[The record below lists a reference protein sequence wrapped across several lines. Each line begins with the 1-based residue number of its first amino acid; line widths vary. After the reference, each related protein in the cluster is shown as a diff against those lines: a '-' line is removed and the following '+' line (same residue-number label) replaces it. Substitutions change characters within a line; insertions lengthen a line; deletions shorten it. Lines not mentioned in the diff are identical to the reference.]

1 MEKAITHIDESKLF
15 NDISFLIET
24 TQKRTIREISRT
36 GVMLYWHIGHRIND
50 EILKHARADY
60 GAQVIKNLAAKLQT
74 KYGSGFGSRVIHRSV
89 QFDKLFPDEKIVLSL
104 STHLKWTHFVALLS
118 IENQYKREFY
128 AEMCRIERWSTR
140 ELNQKIESLLFERTA
155 IAKKPESIIQAEIK
169 KLRDSNV
176 LKPDLIIQD
185 PYIFKYLSGHQIDN
199 EKTLEDAIL
208 DDIEEFLLSMGNGF
222 TFQERQKV
230 IEIDGDYF
238 KIDLLMFHR
247 RLRAIVA
254 IELKKG
260 RFKPSDKGQ
269 IELYLRWLE
278 KHEMQPG
285 ENPPIGIVL
294 CSEKSDERVELLQLE
309 KSGIRVSQFITELP
323 PKEVFE
329 KRLHE
334 AIQRAREADESIQ
347 LLIDDAQKKSE

>member
-1 MEKAITHIDESKLF
+1 
-15 NDISFLIET
+15 
-24 TQKRTIREISRT
+24 
-36 GVMLYWHIGHRIND
+36 MLYWYIGHRVNHD
-50 EILKHARADY
+50 LLKCARAEY
-60 GAQVIKNLAAKLQT
+60 GAQVIKDLATKLQT
-74 KYGSGFGSRVIHRSV
+74 KYGRGFGHRVIHRCS
-89 QFDKLFPDEKIVLSL
+89 QFEKLFPDEKIILSL
-104 STHLKWTHFVALLS
+104 CTHLKWTHFVALLN
-118 IENQYKREFY
+118 IDDKLKREFY
-128 AEMCRIERWSTR
+128 AEMCRIERWNTR
-140 ELNQKIESLLFERTA
+140 ELAKKIDSMLFEKTA
-155 IAKKPESIIQAEIK
+155 IAKKPEEVIEAEIM
-169 KLRDSNV
+169 KLRESNIV
-176 LKPDLIIQD
+176 KPDLIIQD
-185 PYIFKYLSGHQIDN
+185 PYIFKYLSGHEIKD

-230 IEIDGDYF
+230 IEIDGDFF

-247 RLRAIVA
+247 RLRSMVA

-260 RFKPSDKGQ
+260 KFKAADKGQ

-323 PKEVFE
+323 SKEVFE
-329 KRLHE
+329 KRLHD
-334 AIQRAREADESIQ
+334 AIERAREINMSIK
-347 LLIDDAQKKSE
+347 LLNDDTNTED

>member
-1 MEKAITHIDESKLF
+1 MIKVISQIEKINEEKLF
-15 NDISFLIET
+15 EDITNIIDT
-24 TQKRTIREISRT
+24 TQQRVIREVSRA
-36 GVMLYWHIGHRIND
+36 GVILYWHIGRRINH
-50 EILKHARADY
+50 EILSFSRAEY
-60 GAQVIKNLAAKLQT
+60 GTQIIKNLSDRLQ
-74 KYGSGFGSRVIHRSV
+74 KKHGIGFGHRVIHRCC
-89 QFDKLFPDEKIVLSL
+89 QFERLFPDEGIILSL
-104 STHLKWTHFVALLS
+104 SSHLKWTHFVALLN
-118 IENQYKREFY
+118 IDNKLKREFY

-140 ELNQKIESLLFERTA
+140 GLVKKIDGMLFERTA
-155 IAKKPESIIQAEIK
+155 IAKRPEEVIKEEII
-169 KLRDSNV
+169 KLRETDV
-176 LKPDLIIQD
+176 LQPDLIIQD
-185 PYIFKYLSGHQIDN
+185 PYIFTYLGSHEIKD
-199 EKTLEDAIL
+199 EKNLEDAIL
-208 DDIEEFLLSMGNGF
+208 NDIEEFLLNLGSGF

-230 IEIDGDYF
+230 IEVDGDYF

-247 RLRAIVA
+247 RLRCMVA

-260 RFKPSDKGQ
+260 KFKPADKGQ

-323 PKEVFE
+323 SKEVFE

-334 AIQRAREADESIQ
+334 AIERAREKEQGNQ
-347 LLIDDAQKKSE
+347 LLGDNG